1 MTDRILLTGVQTYA
15 YGGVSEEERHVGQR
29 YQLDLELRLDLS
41 RAGTSDDLAH
51 TVSYADVH
59 DVAVGAMRRTP
70 FNLIEAAATRVA
82 NGILNAFPVDGVTVR
97 LTKLS
102 PPIDGVVEGAS
113 VEIRRER
120 SSLLSQ

>member
-29 YQLDLELRLDLS
+29 YQLDLELWLDLS
-41 RAGTSDDLAH
+41 RAGESDDLAD
-51 TVSYADVH
+51 TVSYAEVH
-59 DVAVGAMRRTP
+59 DAAVGVMRRAP
-70 FNLIEAAATRVA
+70 FSLIEFAAARVA
-82 NGILNAFPVDGVTVR
+82 DGILDSFPVEGVTVR

-113 VEIRRER
+113 VEITRER
-120 SSLLSQ
+120 SSWK